1 MPAMTKKIILI
12 LILFVHSISTNAQI
26 KTNVLDSLNE
36 ARKSE
41 KGLFKLYIKK
51 FKAEAIVGVYRN
63 RKDMAFKALNL
74 TYLLYLP
81 FQFDLNY
88 ANNQAKE
95 KLLKINPLVVIH
107 HSTEGNYAAGLAAKI
122 SFLVFPKAYL
132 SYQLGLIWCEV
143 TNPKANDGLTN
154 KGFNLH
160 HNLAFSYSISKS
172 IEVSLNVLHVSNGSL
187 FKTQGNLQDVVG
199 IGIAFMR

>member
-1 MPAMTKKIILI
+1 MRTKIILFLFLNVFI
-12 LILFVHSISTNAQI
+12 LNAQKNSYI
-26 KTNVLDSLNE
+26 LDSLNE
-36 ARKSE
+36 SRKNE
-41 KGLFKLYIKK
+41 RGLFKLYIKK
-51 FKAEAIVGVYRN
+51 FKAEVITGVYRT
-63 RKDMAFKALNL
+63 RKDNDMSFKALNF

-88 ANNQAKE
+88 ANNRARE

-107 HSTEGNYAAGLAAKI
+107 HSTKGNYAAGLATKI
-122 SFLVFPKAYL
+122 SFLVFRKAYL

-143 TNPKANDGLTN
+143 TNPIAGDGLTN

-172 IEVSLNVLHVSNGSL
+172 IEISLNVLHVSNGSL
-187 FKTQGNLQDVVG
+187 FKTPGNLQDVFG